1 MATPSEY
8 FANADIDKIP
18 VPDWSNLG
26 VVSPSIKPTRRLNW
40 DVIYIDDIDS
50 NITKVESHTAEEIE
64 SLRLSFAAKV
74 DETQFPPA
82 VIFRGKGY
90 TKPWKLVYGYGRA
103 EALRLLNL
111 SGWFFTILDG
121 NEDQIEDVQAQEN
134 ELLPK
139 RVNEEIDMRKLLIK
153 KIHDGKIE
161 KTESAIREKFKKVY
175 PYRRKETE
183 NRVVQQVLGEL
194 GVKLPYILYTST
206 PKVQDW
212 IDIHSRDE
220 YVINNEHDKKRDVY
234 SIVMKEG
241 YQYRA
246 VLKAY
251 QTYEETGKKTGV
263 IFHCGAPTSKATL
276 NKKRDKVLQDFN
288 SLKKT
293 LFSCGTKIWPIEILG
308 ALPQDREKDNIKELI
323 TFS

>member
-18 VPDWSNLG
+18 VPDWSHLG
-26 VVSPSIKPTRRLNW
+26 VTSPSIKPTRKLNW
-40 DVIYIDDIDS
+40 DVIYIDSDE
-50 NITKVESHTAEEIE
+50 NNETKVEAHTAEEIQ
-64 SLRLSFAAKV
+64 SLKFSFAAKV

-82 VIFRGKGY
+82 VTYRGKGY
-90 TKPWKLVYGYGRA
+90 TKPWKLVYGYGRG
-103 EALRLLNL
+103 EALRELNL

-121 NEDQIEDVQAQEN
+121 NEDSLEDVQAQEN

-139 RVNEEIDMRKLLIK
+139 RINEEIDMRKLLIK

-183 NRVVQQVLGEL
+183 NRVVQQVLGEM
-194 GVKLPYILYTST
+194 GVKLPYVLYTST

-212 IDIHSRDE
+212 IDNHSRDE
-220 YVINNEHDKKRDVY
+220 YVINNELDTERDVY

-251 QTYEETGKKTGV
+251 QTYESTGKKTGV
-263 IFHCGAPTSKATL
+263 IFHCGAPTAKATL

-323 TFS
+323 TFY